1 MSGEIPNVNTQSSQ
15 RPSYVDGAADFANGQ
30 GITMK
35 AAQVAKA
42 AAAILGGRNITI
54 NAGATGPVQ
63 EVGTPS
69 GATSI
74 PALDDPSDLKQ
85 IEANLEKLL
94 AYLQLDNDQ
103 RQAEMA
109 KERIDINKDSFK
121 TEHEERKAKIQKS
134 LDDMESAAKAQKASR
149 IFGWIMAAL
158 AVVVAVVACV
168 ATGGIA
174 VGAVVGAIV
183 AIGMQAMNEAG
194 VMDKVTES
202 LAKGLE
208 SLGMDKKAAQILA
221 ALIITA
227 AIIAISVGAGA
238 GAGALASRL
247 GLAAKL
253 TFTVSET
260 VKDMAEL
267 ARGVMTAVSRFVQVG
282 SVLAGAGAA
291 VTGYEAGMSRA
302 DVKETEKFIAMLR
315 QRLEES
321 EEELN
326 LILEAIQNAIGQLAE
341 LLSSATDTSAQI
353 ASNIGQMA

>member
-1 MSGEIPNVNTQSSQ
+1 MSGEIPNVNTQSAQ
-15 RPSYVDGAADFANGQ
+15 RPIYTDSAAAFADGQ
-30 GITMK
+30 GITAK
-35 AAQVAKA
+35 AAQAAKEIV
-42 AAAILGGRNITI
+42 AILGGRNITM
-54 NAGATGPVQ
+54 NANGTPNLQETGRPTGAT
-63 EVGTPS
+63 T
-69 GATSI
+69 I
-74 PALDDPSDLKQ
+74 PALDNPSDLKQ

-94 AYLQLDNDQ
+94 AYLQLDNDE

-109 KERIDINKDSFK
+109 KDRIDINKDSFK
-121 TEHEERKAKIQKS
+121 KEHEDRASKIKKS
-134 LDDMESAAKAQKASR
+134 LADMEKAAKAQKASK

-174 VGAVVGAIV
+174 VGAVVGALV
-183 AIGMQAMNEAG
+183 AIGMQVMNETGA
-194 VMDKVTES
+194 MDKITEK
-202 LAKGLE
+202 LTEGLE
-208 SLGMDKKAAQILA
+208 KLGLDKKAAQILA

-227 AIIAISVGAGA
+227 AVIAISAGAGA

-260 VKDMAEL
+260 IKDMAEL
-267 ARGVMTAVSRFVQVG
+267 ARGIMTAASRVVQIG
-282 SVLAGAGAA
+282 SVLAGVGAA
-291 VTGYEAGMSRA
+291 VTGYEAGMSKA
-302 DVKETEKFIAMLR
+302 DVKETEKFLAMLR

-326 LILEAIQNAIGQLAE
+326 QILEAIQNAISQVAE